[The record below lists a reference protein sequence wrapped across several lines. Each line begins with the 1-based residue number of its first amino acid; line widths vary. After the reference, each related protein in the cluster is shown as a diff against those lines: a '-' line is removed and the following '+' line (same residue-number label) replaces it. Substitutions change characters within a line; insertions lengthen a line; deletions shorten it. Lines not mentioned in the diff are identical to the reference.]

1 MKGIFRRL
9 VVLVTLL
16 LGVTQATMSEGILI
30 FEISDAQN
38 RPVSDL
44 SVNVESG
51 GVLYKTYTTDESGRV
66 VDPLFPAGD
75 YTYSFDFGDLR
86 NGSFSVAN
94 GSYTWINL
102 DYRLWTISF
111 MNEDGSMLEGKKAT
125 IYKVND
131 DKSETLIAEKVSDS
145 TGVTE
150 FLVPEGQYKYSTFRG
165 SNYVTV
171 KDQNINTE
179 VSVASGEITHQTHFC
194 FINDKGTHL
203 TVFAKDIFVTHLAP
217 DSVYPFGAVDAHSD
231 VISGGYYQY
240 NTTDNYV
247 SCPAGTYSCSVQTK
261 DYGTIVDT
269 FIVDDNDVLE
279 GNIVYLVL
287 PTLPDTS
294 GGSQGSESR
303 FKIPINEEVEGEHPV
318 VLEVRVRSIL
328 DSLPLPLV
336 RCNLMLTSDNSAESP
351 HTLTDDSGK
360 VSWLVAPDVYDV
372 VALRDTMRGINVER
386 DTSVT
391 IYINPDDYTK
401 VYFDFYYGKEM
412 FVPSSVKKIMIWPSD
427 DQDAYVEYF
436 GRWRDTIH
444 YLYEKPVLMSEGVYR
459 DLLNIDEKGYHT
471 NLSNVFMVGPGDTA
485 LHVKTELLPF
495 HKLNIELTDVNHGK
509 FESRQYVIMET
520 NGFISKLV
528 TDSAGHYSGDYTE
541 GTYILTAFED
551 TQVVNLLADTTIY
564 FQSKAPLTQKVK
576 FQFLHDGQV
585 VYPQIMNMDVYKR
598 NPDALYSK
606 SISKFYDDYE
616 GKGAAWVFE
625 EYTVCEVAD
634 YYVKYVL
641 KDYDYNGTFSYD
653 FNVSGKG
660 GEDTTVYIVVPVK
673 RSVSI
678 TIKDANLDLV
688 NGVFGNIYKYD
699 ENGELMS
706 ALEYDYDN
714 HEGLRTNSE
723 GVIIDHLVPG
733 RYQLRILDIKRDFI
747 VKDYDLEFDIISG
760 TKMYDVKYKV
770 LYKSSK
776 KYVPD
781 LLLDVNKDG
790 MFYNSSYTDETGTV
804 ELFCEAGKY
813 SYYLHYGTDNDG
825 SYQLTGDTTIYIYIE
840 DPIYVD
846 SISIQGCACLTHG
859 DTLQMSVSLFP
870 GNPTQKE
877 IEWSSDNDVVAHIT
891 SEGVLITHDVKTDG
905 FVTVTAKSLD
915 AKGTVATRTFFVGN
929 GNCGS
934 PIKLNFE
941 GTSVRELPISSN
953 KQRVVVSTDD
963 EDKFPKVYLYQTSS
977 DSVKWTSILGPT
989 TESDVLIPTD
999 GFDGDMLLRVL
1010 VSTSESDLKAFE
1022 ASDTISCGTDR
1033 ISDVLMFRMNKLL
1046 PIGWPDSICATQKEV
1061 VLSVDKR
1068 KLGTIPEGYTLQWYV
1083 VDGDKMVDL
1092 NMTGSD
1098 SITVS
1103 IDSTTTYKTV
1113 IGKDDDVVS
1122 EYHQTIFVETV
1133 PSFHLKV
1140 DRDTIC
1146 LFDTLSLSV
1155 VMENGAASR
1164 YLWSCSD
1171 ENVQM
1176 LTHIASD
1183 SVYTVTVE
1191 SEYRLCP
1198 SQSDTVRV
1206 VLDAPI
1212 DFTLLVDKSVICETD
1227 TAGIVLSVDSSRTP
1241 ELDNGLFGDMTD
1253 AALNSGLYSSD
1264 TPWYVL
1270 GGAEWSNGEKG
1281 YTLRDMPSQSTTYSV
1296 TATSRWNACK
1306 SVTKDIS
1313 VEVRTA
1319 LSVSLSLDA
1328 ESICQRGD
1336 DSIHAEASVL
1346 TGEAKKYV
1354 WWDGLETDT
1363 TARTVF
1369 LGESDTLWVM
1379 VVDSVCENSL
1389 SESLPVQ
1396 VARPAT
1402 VSLSS
1407 PNKIFEY
1414 GTGID
1419 LVATTTGPVFGPYR
1433 WYAVDASG
1441 EENVLSVSDDSSY
1454 TDLPN
1459 GNVTYSV
1466 IVENGECGEIGSN
1479 SIRVALVDNIVIPTV
1494 FTPHNVDGENDD
1506 FMPGYPVTIYDR
1518 YGDVVC
1524 NSNSGWDG
1532 YYKGKL
1538 ADPGVY
1544 IYVLT
1549 LKDDRVVKGTIE
1561 IFKKK

>member
-44 SVNVESG
+44 SVKVELG

-75 YTYSFDFGDLR
+75 YTYSFEFGDLR
-86 NGSFSVAN
+86 NGSFSVVN

-111 MNEDGSMLEGKKAT
+111 MNEDGSMLEGKKAS
-125 IYKVND
+125 IYKVNE
-131 DKSETLIAEKVSDS
+131 DKSETLIAEKMSDS

-194 FINDKGTHL
+194 FINDKGSHL

-217 DSVYPFGAVDAHSD
+217 DSIYPFGAVDAHSD

-269 FIVDDNDVLE
+269 FVVDDNDALE

-294 GGSQGSESR
+294 GGSQGTDSR
-303 FKIPINEEVEGEHPV
+303 FKIPIGEEVEGEQPIL
-318 VLEVRVRSIL
+318 LEVKVLSVL

-351 HTLTDDSGK
+351 HALTGDSGK
-360 VSWLVAPDVYDV
+360 VAWLVAPNTYDV
-372 VALRDTMRGINVER
+372 VVLRDTVRGINVEQ
-386 DTSVT
+386 DTSLTV
-391 IYINPDDYTK
+391 YIDPDKYTK

-412 FVPSSVKKIMIWPSD
+412 FIPSSVRKIMIWPAD

-436 GRWRDTIH
+436 GRWRDTVH
-444 YLYEKPVLMSEGVYR
+444 YLYDQPVLMADGIYR
-459 DLLNIDEKGYHT
+459 DLFNIDEKGYHT
-471 NLSNVFMVGPGDTA
+471 NLSNVFVVEKGDTA

-495 HKLNIELTDVNHGK
+495 HKLNIELIDANHDK

-528 TDSAGHYSGDYTE
+528 TDSAGHYSGNFTE

-551 TQVVNLLADTTIY
+551 TQVVKLLADTTIF
-564 FQSKAPLTQKVK
+564 FQSQAVLTQKVR

-606 SISKFYDDYE
+606 SISKFYDNYE

-625 EYTVCEVAD
+625 EYTVCEMAD

-653 FNVSGKG
+653 FSVSGKG

-706 ALEYDYDN
+706 TLEYDYDK

-733 RYQLRILDIKRDFI
+733 RYQLRILDITRDFI

-813 SYYLHYGTDNDG
+813 SYHLHYGTDNDG
-825 SYQLTGDTTIYIYIE
+825 SYQLTGDTTIYLYIE
-840 DPIYVD
+840 DPVYVD

-905 FVTVTAKSLD
+905 FVTVTAKSMD
-915 AKGTVATRTFFVGN
+915 AKGTIATRTFFVGN

-953 KQRVVVSTDD
+953 KQRVIVSTDD
-963 EDKFPKVYLYQTSS
+963 EDKFPKVYLYQTSP

-989 TESDVLIPTD
+989 AESDVLIPTD

-1010 VSTSESDLKAFE
+1010 VSTSETDLKAFE
-1022 ASDTISCGTDR
+1022 ASDTITCGTDR
-1033 ISDVLMFRMNKLL
+1033 ISDVLMFRMNKLM
-1046 PIGWPDSICATQKEV
+1046 PVGWPDSICATQKEV
-1061 VLSVDKR
+1061 TLSVDKR
-1068 KLGTIPEGYTLQWYV
+1068 KLGKIPEGYTLQWYTV
-1083 VDGDKMVDL
+1083 EGDNLVDL

-1103 IDSTTTYKTV
+1103 IDSTTTYKAV
-1113 IGKDDDVVS
+1113 IAKDDDVVS
-1122 EYHQTIFVETV
+1122 EYHRTIFVE
-1133 PSFHLKV
+1133 PDLAFHLEV
-1140 DRDTIC
+1140 NRDTVCIY
-1146 LFDTLSLSV
+1146 DTLALSAV
-1155 VMENGAASR
+1155 IEKGAASR
-1164 YLWSCSD
+1164 YRWSCSD
-1171 ENVQM
+1171 ENVSTLM
-1176 LTHIASD
+1176 YAASD

-1191 SEYRLCP
+1191 SEHRLCP
-1198 SQSDTVRV
+1198 SKSDTVRV

-1212 DFTLLVDKSVICETD
+1212 DFSLMVDKSVICETD
-1227 TAGIVLSVDSSRTP
+1227 SAGVVLNVDNKRTS
-1241 ELDNGLFGDMTD
+1241 ELDKNDSGDMTAAAMINGLFFP
-1253 AALNSGLYSSD
+1253 D
-1264 TPWYVL
+1264 TPWYTL
-1270 GGAEWSNGEKG
+1270 GSVEWNNGTKG
-1281 YTLRDMPSQSTTYSV
+1281 DTLRDMPSQSTTYSV
-1296 TATSRWNACK
+1296 VATSRWNMCPP
-1306 SVTKDIS
+1306 VTKEIS
-1313 VEVRTA
+1313 VEVRSA
-1319 LSVSLSLDA
+1319 LSVSLSVDA
-1328 ESICQRGD
+1328 ESICQQGE
-1336 DSIHAEASVL
+1336 DSIHVEASVL

-1363 TARTVF
+1363 TVRTVF
-1369 LGESDTLWVM
+1369 LEESDTLWVM

-1396 VARPAT
+1396 VAKPAT

-1414 GTGID
+1414 GAGVD
-1419 LVATTTGPVFGPYR
+1419 LDATTTGSVFGPYR

-1441 EENVLSVSDDSSY
+1441 EENLLSVSDDNYY

-1466 IVENGECGEIGSN
+1466 IVENGECGEIESN
-1479 SIRVALVDNIVIPTV
+1479 SIHVALVDNIVIPTV

-1549 LKDDRVVKGTIE
+1549 LKDERVVKGTIE

>member
-9 VVLVTLL
+9 VVFFTLFW
-16 LGVTQATMSEGILI
+16 GITQAIMSEGILI

-38 RPVSDL
+38 RPVSNL

-51 GVLYKTYTTDESGRV
+51 GTLYKTYTTDESGRV

-75 YTYSFDFGDLR
+75 YTYSFEFGDLR
-86 NGSFSVAN
+86 NGKFSVKDGN
-94 GSYTWINL
+94 YTWINL
-102 DYRLWTISF
+102 DYRLWTITF

-131 DKSETLIAEKVSDS
+131 DKTETFIAEKVSDS

-179 VSVASGEITHQTHFC
+179 VAVASGEITHQTHFC

-203 TVFAKDIFVTHLAP
+203 TVFAKDIYVTHIAP
-217 DSVYPFGAVDAHSD
+217 DSIYPFGAVDAHSD
-231 VISGGYYQY
+231 VISGGYYKY

-269 FIVDDNDVLE
+269 FVVDDNDALE
-279 GNIVYLVL
+279 GNIVYLIL
-287 PTLPDTS
+287 PTLPDTTGE
-294 GGSQGSESR
+294 GGGVETR
-303 FKIPINEEVEGEHPV
+303 FKIPVNEEVEAGEPIL
-318 VLEVRVRSIL
+318 LELTVRSVL
-328 DSLPLPLV
+328 DSTPLPLIQ
-336 RCNLMLTSDNSAESP
+336 CNLLLTLDNTAESP
-351 HTLTDDSGK
+351 YALTEDSGR
-360 VSWLVAPDVYDV
+360 VSWLVGPDIYDIAV
-372 VALRDTMRGINVER
+372 LRDTMRGIEVEH
-386 DTSVT
+386 DTSLT

-401 VYFDFYYGKEM
+401 VYFDFYYGKEK
-412 FVPSSVKKIMIWPSD
+412 FIPSSVRKILIWPTD
-427 DQDAYVEYF
+427 DQDRYVEYM
-436 GRWRDTIH
+436 GRWRDTVR
-444 YLYEKPVLMSEGVYR
+444 YLYEQPILMAEGIYR
-459 DLLNIDEKGYHT
+459 NMFNIDEKGYHT
-471 NLSNVFMVGPGDTA
+471 NLSNVFAVDKKDTA
-485 LHVKTELLPF
+485 IHVNTELLPF
-495 HKLNIELTDVNHGK
+495 HKLNVELIDVNHSK
-509 FESRQYVIMET
+509 FESRQYVMMES
-520 NGFISKLV
+520 NGFITKLV
-528 TDSAGHYSGDYTE
+528 TDSMGHYSGDYTE
-541 GTYILTAFED
+541 GIYILSAFGD
-551 TQVVNLLADTTIY
+551 TQTVDLLADTTIY

-606 SISKFYDDYE
+606 SISKFYNDYE

-625 EYTVCEVAD
+625 EYTICEMGD

-641 KDYDYNGTFSYD
+641 KDYDYNGSFTCD
-653 FNVSGKG
+653 FNISEKG

-688 NGVFGNIYKYD
+688 SGVFGNIYKYD

-706 ALEYDYDN
+706 TLEYDYDN

-723 GVIIDHLVPG
+723 GLIIDHLVPG

-747 VKDYDLEFDIISG
+747 VKDYDLDFDIISG

-776 KYVPD
+776 KYGTN
-781 LLLDVNKDG
+781 LLLDVNKEG
-790 MFYNSSYTDETGTV
+790 QFYNSSYTDETGTV

-813 SYYLHYGTDNDG
+813 SYHLHYGKANDG
-825 SYQLTGDTTIYIYIE
+825 SYQLSGDTTIYIYIE
-840 DPIYVD
+840 DPVYVD

-859 DTLQMSVSLFP
+859 DTLQMNVSLFP
-870 GNPTQKE
+870 DDPTQKE

-891 SEGVLITHDVKTDG
+891 SEGVLIAHDVKTDG
-905 FVTVTAKSLD
+905 FVTVTAKSMD
-915 AKGTVATRTFFVGN
+915 AKGTIATRTFFVGN

-934 PIKLNFE
+934 SINLSFE
-941 GTSVRELPISSN
+941 GTSVRELPITSD
-953 KQRVVVSTDD
+953 KQRVVVTTEE
-963 EDKFPKVYLYQTSS
+963 EDKFPKVYLYQSSS
-977 DSVKWTSILGPT
+977 DSVKWKTVLGPT
-989 TESDVLIPTD
+989 TESDVLISTA
-999 GFDGDMLLRVL
+999 GFESDVLLRVL
-1010 VSTSESDLKAFE
+1010 VSTNEDDLKAFA
-1022 ASDTISCGTDR
+1022 ASDSVSCGTDR
-1033 ISDVLMFRMNKLL
+1033 ISNKLMLRMNKLL
-1046 PIGWPDSICATQKEV
+1046 PVGWPDSICATQKEV
-1061 VLSVDKR
+1061 TLSVDKR
-1068 KLGTIPEGYTLQWYV
+1068 KLGKIPEGYTLQWYTV
-1083 VDGDKMVDL
+1083 EGDNLVDL

-1103 IDSTTTYKTV
+1103 IDSTTTYKAV
-1113 IGKDDDVVS
+1113 IAKDDDVVS
-1122 EYHQTIFVETV
+1122 EYHRTIFVEQDLA
-1133 PSFHLKV
+1133 FHLEV
-1140 DRDTIC
+1140 DRDTVCI
-1146 LFDTLSLSV
+1146 FDTLGLSV
-1155 VMENGAASR
+1155 VMEKGAASR
-1164 YLWSCSD
+1164 YRWSCTN

-1176 LTHIASD
+1176 LMHAASD

-1191 SEYRLCP
+1191 SEHRLCT
-1198 SQSDTVRV
+1198 SKSDTVRV

-1212 DFTLLVDKSVICETD
+1212 DFSLMVDKSVICETD
-1227 TAGIVLSVDSSRTP
+1227 SAGVVLNVDNKRTP
-1241 ELDNGLFGDMTD
+1241 ELDKSDSGDLTAAASVNELFFP
-1253 AALNSGLYSSD
+1253 D
-1264 TPWYVL
+1264 TPWYTL
-1270 GGAEWSNGEKG
+1270 GSVEWNDGTKG
-1281 YTLRDMPSQSTTYSV
+1281 DTLRNMPRKSTTYSV
-1296 TATSRWNACK
+1296 IATSRWNVCP
-1306 SVTKDIS
+1306 SVTKEIS
-1313 VEVRTA
+1313 VEVRSA
-1319 LSVSLSLDA
+1319 LSVSLSVDA
-1328 ESICQRGD
+1328 ESICQQGE
-1336 DSIHAEASVL
+1336 DSIHLEASVL

-1354 WWDGLETDT
+1354 WWDGLVTDT

-1369 LGESDTLWVM
+1369 FENSDTLWVM
-1379 VVDSVCENSL
+1379 AVDSVCENAL
-1389 SESLPVQ
+1389 SDSVPVQ
-1396 VARPAT
+1396 VAIPASI
-1402 VSLSS
+1402 SLSS
-1407 PNKIFEY
+1407 PNKVFEY
-1414 GTGID
+1414 GSGVGLSVTSS
-1419 LVATTTGPVFGPYR
+1419 GPIYGPYR
-1433 WYAVDASG
+1433 WYAVDELG
-1441 EENVLSVSDDSSY
+1441 DEHLLSVSDESYY

-1459 GNVTYSV
+1459 GNVTYYV
-1466 IVENGECGEIGSN
+1466 VAENGECDNMETDML
-1479 SIRVALVDNIVIPTV
+1479 RVALVDNIVIPTV

-1532 YYKGKL
+1532 YYRGKL

-1561 IFKKK
+1561 IFKK